1 MKKWALL
8 IVLVAGCRHKHL
20 GPDVGVA
27 YREAFATQ
35 EESEPTAEPTFG
47 ADVAHGTLGARKGAK
62 AAGASSSGSSE
73 AIVVPMSTTST
84 SSSGAWP
91 GASGNISLEAK

>member
-8 IVLVAGCRHKHL
+8 LIVLAAGCRHKHL

-35 EESEPTAEPTFG
+35 EQSEPTQEPTFG
-47 ADVAHGTLGARKGAK
+47 ADVAHGTVGARKGGK
-62 AAGASSSGSSE
+62 PAGSGATE
-73 AIVVPMSTTST
+73 AIVVPMSSTST

-91 GASGNISLEAK
+91 GAGGNISLEAK

>member
-8 IVLVAGCRHKHL
+8 LIVLAAGCRHKHL

-35 EESEPTAEPTFG
+35 EQSEPTQEPTFG
-47 ADVAHGTLGARKGAK
+47 ADVAHGTLGARKGGK
-62 AAGASSSGSSE
+62 AAGASSGSSE
-73 AIVVPMSTTST
+73 AIVVPMSTTTT